1 MLDKIQAVLMR
12 KEFKILIMHVAF
24 IIMKWELSNPCNI
37 QSEYRPDGPI
47 VNNSADIFSITVK
60 VDPLGSLQKKSS
72 RRNKKEFYSI
82 PIKIRYHR
90 YESL

>member
-60 VDPLGSLQKKSS
+60 LGSLQKKSS